1 MNNEE
6 FMDQVLGETKNK
18 RKGVKKM
25 KQTKFSLMLLIC
37 LMFSARFI
45 SAQQPLPNKHG
56 MGENER
62 EPVLQEE
69 KLPASMLERINNF
82 RESSGENARME
93 LNIEVDRLL
102 GAETPEDV
110 FGITKTSTFTSNFN
124 NPPFTPD
131 WYNTDVQ
138 IHAGA
143 VASAGGFK
151 QLDLAQGEDGS
162 MYMVVNRAGTPGQLA
177 IYISSNGGATWPG
190 VINYNAGSGYIHNVS
205 ALVESRN
212 NSNPDSTRILVYFT
226 FSASIN
232 GDNASLYVLYVKR
245 NAAGGIVYPVG
256 NPAGGNKFEYVTS
269 CSDGMYFQNGTYM
282 HAVVR
287 EATNAGVQVGI
298 RHFRSTTW
306 GETHTSAL
314 LNTGYND
321 FYPASAFSIETGTD
335 SIYIAV
341 ERRISST
348 EYELRMLVTPDAPS
362 TNHRVF
368 YITSA
373 VSGIKYEKP
382 AITIVQQSTGVPK
395 KVLVTC
401 TRNRNPRYNY
411 SSDGGG
417 TWVID
422 QLLGPN
428 TSQVADYTTCSSDS
442 LTSGGQYVIA
452 GYVTDDGDSVNV
464 KQGSIPGGFPFV
476 YYKKNQNQ
484 SSGVVA
490 PVCAIYKTGS
500 AKYAAFGYPGFGP
513 TNVYYN
519 VEQLITGI
527 QPVNSNIPGEF
538 ELKQN
543 YPNPFNPETKISFNV
558 PKAGSV
564 KLTVFDM
571 LGREMVVLV
580 NEDLAAGTYRINF
593 NAAEFSSGVYFYRI
607 EANGFSDVKK
617 MMLVK

>member
-1 MNNEE
+1 MKRTKL
-6 FMDQVLGETKNK
+6 FLKLVLC
-18 RKGVKKM
+18 
-25 KQTKFSLMLLIC
+25 MLFCAPYLT
-37 LMFSARFI
+37 
-45 SAQQPLPNKHG
+45 AQQLLPNNHG

-62 EPVLQEE
+62 EPVLQQE
-69 KLPASMLERINNF
+69 KLPASLLEKINMF
-82 RESSGENARME
+82 KEGSGDDAKKE
-93 LNIEVDRLL
+93 LNDEVDRLL

-124 NPPFTPD
+124 TPPFTPD
-131 WYNTDVQ
+131 WYASDVL
-138 IHAGA
+138 IHSGA

-151 QLDLAQGEDGS
+151 QLDLCQGEDGN

-177 IYISSNGGATWPG
+177 IYISTNGGATWPG
-190 VINYNAGSGYIHNVS
+190 VINYSAGSGYIHNVS

-226 FSASIN
+226 FSSLSN
-232 GDNASLYVLYVKR
+232 GDNASLYVLNVKKSGV
-245 NAAGGIVYPVG
+245 GGIVYPAG
-256 NPAGGNKFEYVTS
+256 NPAGGNKYEYVTT
-269 CSDGMYFQNGTYM
+269 CSDGMYYTGLTYM

-298 RHFRSTTW
+298 RHFRTTTW

-314 LNTGYND
+314 INTTYND
-321 FYPASAFSIETGTD
+321 NYPASAFSVETGTD

-341 ERRISST
+341 ERRLSST
-348 EYELRMLVTPDAPS
+348 EYELRMLVTADAPS
-362 TNHRVF
+362 VNYRVF
-368 YITSA
+368 NITSA

-382 AITIVQQSTGVPK
+382 AITIVQQSSGVPK

-428 TSQVADYTTCSSDS
+428 NSQVADYTTCSSDS

-490 PVCAIYKTGS
+490 PVCAIFKSGTT
-500 AKYAAFGYPGFGP
+500 KYAAFGYPGFGP

-519 VEQLITGI
+519 AEQLVTGVE
-527 QPVNSNIPGEF
+527 PVGSTIPDKF

-564 KLTVFDM
+564 KLRVFDM
-571 LGREMVVLV
+571 LGREMAVLV
-580 NEDLAAGTYRINF
+580 NEDLAAVVYRINF
-593 NAAEFSSGVYFYRI
+593 NASMFSSGVYFYRI

>member
-1 MNNEE
+1 
-6 FMDQVLGETKNK
+6 
-18 RKGVKKM
+18 M
-25 KQTKFSLMLLIC
+25 KQIKFFLMLLIC
-37 LMFSARFI
+37 VLFSAQI
-45 SAQQPLPNKHG
+45 SNAQQPLPNTYG
-56 MGENER
+56 MGENEKA
-62 EPVLQEE
+62 PVFRQE
-69 KLPASMLERINNF
+69 KLPAPVLERIHSF
-82 RESSGENARME
+82 SESQGEDAKQE
-93 LNIEVDRLL
+93 LNWEVDRLL

-110 FGITKTSTFTSNFN
+110 FGITRTSTFTSNFN

-131 WYNTDVQ
+131 WYNADVQ
-138 IHAGA
+138 IHSGA

-151 QLDLAQGEDGS
+151 QLDLCQGEDGS
-162 MYMVVNRAGTPGQLA
+162 MYMVVNRSGTPGQLA
-177 IYISSNGGATWPG
+177 IYFSSNGGATWPG

-212 NSNPDSTRILVYFT
+212 SLIIDSTRILVYFT
-226 FSASIN
+226 FSSSVN
-232 GDNASLYVLYVKR
+232 GDNASLYVLSVKR

-256 NPAGGNKFEYVTS
+256 NPASGNKYEYVTS
-269 CSDGMYFQNGTYM
+269 CSDGMYYAAATYM

-314 LNTGYND
+314 INTTYND
-321 FYPASAFSIETGTD
+321 YYPASAFSVETGTD

-341 ERRISST
+341 ERRLSST

-362 TNHRVF
+362 VNHRVF
-368 YITSA
+368 FITNA
-373 VSGIKYEKP
+373 VSGVKYEKP
-382 AITIVQQSTGVPK
+382 EITIVQQSAGVPK

-428 TSQVADYTTCSSDS
+428 SSQVADYTICSSDS

-490 PVCAIYKTGS
+490 PVCAIYRSGS
-500 AKYAAFGYPGFGP
+500 TKYATFGYPGFGP

-519 VEQLITGI
+519 AEQLITGI
-527 QPVNSNIPGEF
+527 QPVSNSIPEKF

-543 YPNPFNPETKISFNV
+543 YPNPFNPETIISFSL
-558 PKAGSV
+558 PDAGYA
-564 KLTVFDM
+564 KLTVFD
-571 LGREMVVLV
+571 LVGREVAVLV
-580 NEDLAAGTYRINF
+580 NEELKAGTYKVNF
-593 NAAEFSSGVYFYRI
+593 NASVLSTGVYFYRI
-607 EANGFSDVKK
+607 ETNSFSDVKK

>member
-1 MNNEE
+1 
-6 FMDQVLGETKNK
+6 
-18 RKGVKKM
+18 
-25 KQTKFSLMLLIC
+25 
-37 LMFSARFI
+37 MFCSVQYVT
-45 SAQQPLPNKHG
+45 AQQPLPNNHG
-56 MGENER
+56 LGENER
-62 EPVLQEE
+62 EPVLQQE

-82 RESSGENARME
+82 REGSGENAKME
-93 LNIEVDRLL
+93 LNAEVDRLL

-124 NPPFTPD
+124 IPPFTPD
-131 WYNTDVQ
+131 WYTSDVQ
-138 IHAGA
+138 IHSGGI
-143 VASAGGFK
+143 ASAGGFK

-162 MYMVVNRAGTPGQLA
+162 MYMVVNRSGSPGQLA
-177 IYISSNGGATWPG
+177 IYISTNGGATWPG
-190 VINYNAGSGYIHNVS
+190 VINYSAGSGYIHNVS
-205 ALVESRN
+205 ALVESRL

-226 FSASIN
+226 FSSLVN
-232 GDNASLYVLYVKR
+232 GDNAALYVLSVKKSGV
-245 NAAGGIVYPVG
+245 GGSIYPVG
-256 NPAGGNKFEYVTS
+256 VPAAGNKYEYVTS
-269 CSDGMYFQNGTYM
+269 CSDGMYFQSGTYM

-298 RHFRSTTW
+298 RHFRTTTW
-306 GETHTSAL
+306 GVTHTSAL
-314 LNTGYND
+314 LSTSYND
-321 FYPASAFSIETGTD
+321 YYPASAFSVETGTD

-362 TNHRVF
+362 TSYRVF

-373 VSGIKYEKP
+373 VSGVKYEKP
-382 AITIVQQSTGVPK
+382 AITIVQQSAGVPK

-411 SSDGGG
+411 SADGGG

-464 KQGSIPGGFPFV
+464 KQGSIPGGFPYV

-490 PVCAIYKTGS
+490 PVCAIYRSGTT
-500 AKYAAFGYPGFGP
+500 KYATFGYPGFGP

-519 VEQLITGI
+519 AEQLFTGI
-527 QPVNSNIPGEF
+527 EPVGSTIPDKF

-571 LGREMVVLV
+571 LGREMAVLV
-580 NEDLAAGTYRINF
+580 NEDLAAGIYRINF
-593 NAAEFSSGVYFYRI
+593 NASMLASGVYFYRI
-607 EANGFSDVKK
+607 ETNGFSDVKK